1 MCQLALLQSLLVLV
15 SCCCWSIGIEYAS
28 RLSHEPTRNVLS
40 KSHHTKQHRE
50 EQIWAGKGH
59 KQKGASGQTAL
70 VAQKAKIT
78 DKGQTQVAQ
87 WQRLP
92 SQLLQEYCQRQ
103 KRPNPKY
110 KNLQKKQG
118 SAAAADYKYRVIVC
132 DAKGDDDKDLFFVP
146 AQAVPNEEQAKEEGA
161 LLALLQLTPTL
172 PHERKLPEPYK
183 TTWLNAMEA
192 LKNKKDRATA
202 SSKRTAA
209 AAAPNDNPSGKT
221 SSSGGNNSSNNNNGG
236 GGTSAVASSN
246 LTLGRTATLAG
257 GMSKAD
263 RRRQQDEQRRQ
274 RNTRIRKHD
283 AIRMANQN
291 HPVFMSRLIRE
302 QIESLLRGGE
312 AGVSALNLENG
323 DDDDDDDNIHDGGGD
338 DPAAEDDDD
347 DAKVYVEHRLHSEG
361 FTKRQARSATRE
373 LSQTSNKFEQ
383 ASDNEDLWDDL
394 YEECL
399 QWLLVHLNEDQLPEG
414 FDPRGRMLDVIVS
427 SASASTAAGTSETC
441 AGGGDES
448 GAGTSAA
455 ERAGSMDLA
464 ARLGIMFKEA
474 SLISNLAAK
483 ENRSP
488 LDVFWRT
495 IQRTAGMEPENSNAA
510 LSAADEAT
518 IDLMKDELE
527 ALEAIF
533 PSECAVTASGGVTAI
548 RLPLNDGALTL
559 EVVVQDGLY
568 PSSPP
573 SRVTVSGTWPS
584 RVGAALHVELSKFLG
599 DLPLGEP
606 MVFAIHAH
614 VQDLLLSEELS
625 DRLSLLPHLGAD
637 EQQTRTE
644 LKESSGSIKP
654 KAQDSTSSVNHM
666 PAPLNVSLPQRRPRA
681 RGRNFWST
689 RPQETPPAVAFPQ
702 VGAAMERTRKS
713 LPAASS
719 RDEFLAAMKRAENG
733 GRVLLVT
740 GETGSGR
747 CRHYMRR
754 SNARKH
760 RILQSFVVV

>member
-1 MCQLALLQSLLVLV
+1 
-15 SCCCWSIGIEYAS
+15 
-28 RLSHEPTRNVLS
+28 
-40 KSHHTKQHRE
+40 
-50 EQIWAGKGH
+50 
-59 KQKGASGQTAL
+59 L
-70 VAQKAKIT
+70 VAKKAKIT

-110 KNLQKKQG
+110 KNIQKKQG
-118 SAAAADYKYRVIVC
+118 SAAATADYKYRVIVC

-183 TTWLNAMEA
+183 TTWLNAVEA

-209 AAAPNDNPSGKT
+209 APAAPPNDNPSGKT
-221 SSSGGNNSSNNNNGG
+221 LSSSGGNNSSSNNNGSR
-236 GGTSAVASSN
+236 GTSAVASSN
-246 LTLGRTATLAG
+246 LTLVGRTAALTG

-274 RNTRIRKHD
+274 RNARIRKHD

-312 AGVSALNLENG
+312 AGVSALHLEGG
-323 DDDDDDDNIHDGGGD
+323 DDDDDDDDDSIDYGGGD

-347 DAKVYVEHRLHSEG
+347 DAKIYVEHRLHSEG
-361 FTKRQARSATRE
+361 FTKRQARSATQE
-373 LSQTSNKFEQ
+373 LSRTSEKFEQ

-427 SASASTAAGTSETC
+427 SAAASTATGTSETC
-441 AGGGDES
+441 VGGD
-448 GAGTSAA
+448 GDGNGCGTSAA
-455 ERAGSMDLA
+455 ERACSMDLA
-464 ARLGIMFKEA
+464 ARLGIMVKEA
-474 SLISNLAAK
+474 TLISNLAAK
-483 ENRSP
+483 ENKSP

-495 IQRTAGMEPENSNAA
+495 IQRAAGMESETNAA
-510 LSAADEAT
+510 FSAADEAT

-533 PSECAVTASGGVTAI
+533 PSECAVTANDGFTAI
-548 RLPLNDGALTL
+548 RLPLNEGALTL

-568 PSSPP
+568 PSSPL

-625 DRLSLLPHLGAD
+625 DRLSLLPSLGAD
-637 EQQTRTE
+637 EQQTKSSSTTE
-644 LKESSGSIKP
+644 LKESSGSMKP
-654 KAQDSTSSVNHM
+654 KAQDSASSSDHM
-666 PAPLNVSLPQRRPRA
+666 LAPLNVSLPQRRPRA

-747 CRHYMRR
+747 CRQYMRH
-754 SNARKH
+754 SYARTH
-760 RILQSFVVV
+760 PILQIFVVV